1 MSLDFE
7 DEDTP
12 WALLDGFEFVDPN
25 ADGDS

>member
-25 ADGDS
+25 AEGAQ